1 MLSPTQ
7 QSLAEAFQAVEQRRQ
22 AADRNFFE
30 ALGLTAE
37 GQASTEAVVKQILQ
51 TTNAETSLERRMSA
65 IIRQCLLP
73 TFDLPLETRK
83 YLNHLSYAA

>member
-1 MLSPTQ
+1 M
-7 QSLAEAFQAVEQRRQ
+7 EQRRQ
-22 AADRNFFE
+22 AADQNFFE

-37 GQASTEAVVKQILQ
+37 GQASTEAVVEQILQ
-51 TTNAETSLERRMSA
+51 TTNAETSLERRISA

-73 TFDLPLETRK
+73 PFDLPIETRK